1 MTVPSDST
9 VDGQPE
15 GLVFVGG
22 FLSEP
27 QLLAA
32 GYAYEQ
38 AAQARVAPDLEAMMN
53 LIAEINYVPQ
63 LTVAGYN

>member
-1 MTVPSDST
+1 
-9 VDGQPE
+9 
-15 GLVFVGG
+15 VGG